1 MLAYKGFHKNLNCT
15 MGKGDFHFVPG
26 KWYSEENAKCAN
38 TGFHATD
45 NPLDVL
51 SYYSGQDDRYFIV
64 NLRGNVDE
72 DGVNSRIAAPEIM
85 LVKELTKDELYR
97 QGVIWISKHQKAP
110 WAAVVEEET
119 GDAQGEGNV
128 VVRGKKP
135 KAKGKTGDNLY
146 IIREDKAGNIVE
158 IGAFKVDGVNILP
171 GIYYNA
177 EGGAVIDKKRTGKAK
192 NTKCNAG
199 NG

>member
-1 MLAYKGFHKNLNCT
+1 MLAYKGFHKDLNCT
-15 MGKGDFHFVPG
+15 MGKGNFRYEPG
-26 KWYSEENAKCAN
+26 KWYREEDAKCAN

-51 SYYSGQDDRYFIV
+51 SYYAGESDRYFIV

-72 DGVNSRIAAPEIM
+72 DGVNSRIAAQEIM
-85 LVKELTKDELYR
+85 LVKELSKDELYR

-110 WAAVVEEET
+110 WAAAVKKES
-119 GDAQGEGNV
+119 GDAQGNGNV
-128 VVRGKKP
+128 VVRGRNP
-135 KAKGKTGDNLY
+135 KAKGETGDNLY

-171 GIYYNA
+171 GTYYNA
-177 EGGAVIDKKRTGKAK
+177 KGDAVIDKKRTGKA
-192 NTKCNAG
+192 
-199 NG
+199 